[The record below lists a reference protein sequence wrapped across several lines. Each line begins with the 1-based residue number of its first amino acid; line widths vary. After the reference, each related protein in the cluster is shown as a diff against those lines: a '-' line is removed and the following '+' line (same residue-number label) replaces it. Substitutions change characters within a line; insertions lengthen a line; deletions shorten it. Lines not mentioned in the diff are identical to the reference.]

1 MLVEM
6 TLILVGGALGWVV
19 GRALTQAKHAGL
31 VEKLLAAE
39 ARLTEAD
46 SRQHQLE
53 ELRASSAIL
62 QTKVDTVPELQVS
75 INTQATRIENLQD
88 ELTRLKEERSQ
99 LTTQLDAERKSHED
113 DRGALAE
120 LPGLRLQLGNA
131 NEARATLQAQVDG
144 IPRLENSIN
153 DLNRRVQETLA
164 TNTEL
169 AKANTKLTT
178 QLEGVLSQVADQAAL
193 LNTAEGKF
201 RDAFEALAS
210 EALKSNNKAFLELAT
225 NSLDRIHREADK
237 DLNARQQ
244 AIGTLLDPVR
254 RTLEKLDTTVHAI
267 EVERVGAYTGLKTQ
281 VEALKEG
288 QVQLTTQTGN
298 LVKALRA
305 PSPRGRWGEIQLKR
319 VVEMAGMVEH
329 CDFTEQAHVP
339 TEQGRLRPDAL
350 VHLPGDKDI
359 VIDSKVPLAAYLDA
373 LEAQDEATKKACLRE
388 HARQVRSHI
397 VELGSKAYWEQL
409 SSSPDF
415 VLMYMPLES
424 AFEAAVQEDPSLIE
438 YAVDRSVIPAG
449 PMTLLAHL
457 KGAAYGWRQERI
469 AANAQEISDLG
480 KELYNRLST
489 LASHVTGMGNH
500 LSKAVEA
507 YNAAIGSL
515 ERRVLVQARKF
526 KELGAAT
533 GEELP
538 DLEVV
543 DVVPRVAQL
552 APAEELRSEPQLLKA
567 VASPSVSATEESSL

>member
-1 MLVEM
+1 MI
-6 TLILVGGALGWVV
+6 LIGGALGWVV
-19 GRALTQAKHAGL
+19 GRAVLQAKHAGL
-31 VEKLLAAE
+31 VEKLIAAE
-39 ARLTEAD
+39 ARLAEAD
-46 SRQHQLE
+46 ARHQQLE
-53 ELRASSAIL
+53 ELRESRAAL
-62 QTKVDTVPELQVS
+62 QAKADAVPELQVT
-75 INTQATRIENLQD
+75 INTQATRIEDLHA

-99 LTTQLDAERKSHED
+99 LTTQLDAERKSRED
-113 DRGALAE
+113 DRTALAE
-120 LPGLRLQLGNA
+120 LPGLRFQLGNA

-144 IPRLENSIN
+144 IPRLEGAIN
-153 DLNRRVQETLA
+153 DLNRRIEETQA
-164 TNTEL
+164 KNTDL

-178 QLEGVLSQVADQAAL
+178 QLEGALSRVADHAAL

-201 RDAFEALAS
+201 REAFEALAS
-210 EALKSNNKAFLELAT
+210 EALKSNNKTFLELAT
-225 NSLDRIHREADK
+225 NSLDSIHKEADK
-237 DLNARQQ
+237 DLKARQQ
-244 AIGTLLDPVR
+244 AIDTLLDPVR
-254 RTLEKLDTTVHAI
+254 KTLEKLDTTVHAI
-267 EVERVGAYTGLKTQ
+267 EVERVGAYAGLKTQ
-281 VEALKEG
+281 VEALKDG
-288 QVQLTTQTGN
+288 QVELTAQTGN

-329 CDFTEQAHVP
+329 CDFTEQAHVA
-339 TEQGRLRPDAL
+339 TEEGRLRPDAL
-350 VHLPGDKDI
+350 VHLPGAKDI
-359 VIDSKVPLAAYLDA
+359 VIDSKVPLTAYLDA
-373 LEAQDEATKKACLRE
+373 LDAQDEATKKACLRE

-397 VELGSKAYWEQL
+397 IDLGSKAYWDEL

-457 KGAAYGWRQERI
+457 KGVAYGWRQERI

-489 LASHVTGMGNH
+489 LAGHVTGMGNH
-500 LSKAVEA
+500 LSKTVEA
-507 YNAAIGSL
+507 YNAAVGSL

-538 DLEVV
+538 DLEMV
-543 DVVPRVAQL
+543 DVVPRNAQL
-552 APAEELRSEPQLLKA
+552 GSSEEELRSESLALEA
-567 VASPSVSATEESSL
+567 TASPA